1 MLFETFH
8 SLQETLVDFARTHAD
23 WLAPLGF
30 AFAFLKSLP
39 LVALVIPGTA
49 LLLSIGAIL
58 GLGDTG
64 FVPVWL
70 AIAVGAALGD
80 WVQYACGVW
89 FGPSLMRSRP
99 LRKRPALLHRSCLL
113 YTSRGLGAVVR
124 SHRGAAGERRGQ
136 RGDDGGAARR
146 GAAVRVKAGQGSHG
160 ASYIRLCSQPA
171 RRPRATRC
179 SPGAPTSTLHV
190 MPAASWTPSGTAS
203 ISMRTGMRCAS
214 RTQLKLALTAG
225 SPYSVSYTHL
235 DVYKRQ
241 HPKTCLLASRML
253 SVMSLIW
260 SPKRPPFSWRVV
272 YGWKM

>member
-70 AIAVGAALGD
+70 A
-80 WVQYACGVW
+80 
-89 FGPSLMRSRP
+89 
-99 LRKRPALLHRSCLL
+99 
-113 YTSRGLGAVVR
+113 T
-124 SHRGAAGERRGQ
+124 
-136 RGDDGGAARR
+136 
-146 GAAVRVKAGQGSHG
+146 
-160 ASYIRLCSQPA
+160 
-171 RRPRATRC
+171 
-179 SPGAPTSTLHV
+179 
-190 MPAASWTPSGTAS
+190 
-203 ISMRTGMRCAS
+203 
-214 RTQLKLALTAG
+214 
-225 SPYSVSYTHL
+225 VSYTHL

-241 HPKTCLLASRML
+241 GRASRRRR
-253 SVMSLIW
+253 SG
-260 SPKRPPFSWRVV
+260 RPAGAGF
-272 YGWKM
+272 

>member
-58 GLGDTG
+58 GLGDSG

-89 FGPSLMRSRP
+89 FGPSLTQSKP
-99 LRKRPALLHRSCLL
+99 LRKRPELLHRS
-113 YTSRGLGAVVR
+113 
-124 SHRGAAGERRGQ
+124 
-136 RGDDGGAARR
+136 ARFIQKW
-146 GAAVRVKAGQGSHG
+146 GVLSIV
-160 ASYIRLCSQPA
+160 LCRFFGPL
-171 RRPRATRC
+171 RATVPMIAGIC
-179 SPGAPTSTLHV
+179 
-190 MPAASWTPSGTAS
+190 
-203 ISMRTGMRCAS
+203 GMRAAAFQVANWAS
-214 RTQLKLALTAG
+214 AFLWAAALLLPGWWGTRTFL
-225 SPYSVSYTHL
+225 
-235 DVYKRQ
+235 
-241 HPKTCLLASRML
+241 
-253 SVMSLIW
+253 
-260 SPKRPPFSWRVV
+260 
-272 YGWKM
+272 